1 MKLEFSDR
9 SWCIA
14 FQQPFLLWTG
24 FSSSVSLRQAE
35 FCDEDCVERYLKA
48 RGNNVRRAA
57 RLLKAT
63 LNWREKINI
72 GKEQCLEPALVLDVW
87 RTFVEFS
94 SCADRHID
102 DKNWALL
109 FAGYLIADEF
119 PAELATGT
127 AYVAGLDDD
136 GRPVLVGPL
145 LFCLWLEKRPP
156 GPSLILSSLLY
167 NDVTMLQ
174 I

>member
-1 MKLEFSDR
+1 
-9 SWCIA
+9 
-14 FQQPFLLWTG
+14 
-24 FSSSVSLRQAE
+24 
-35 FCDEDCVERYLKA
+35 
-48 RGNNVRRAA
+48 
-57 RLLKAT
+57 
-63 LNWREKINI
+63 
-72 GKEQCLEPALVLDVW
+72 
-87 RTFVEFS
+87 
-94 SCADRHID
+94 
-102 DKNWALL
+102 LL

-145 LFCLWLEKRPP
+145 SFCLWLEKRPP